1 MPSRQ
6 CRAAWRISYCQKVGA
21 KHKKRPLTLARI
33 SGLTILSR
41 GDSNDSMA
49 CIILQKDERRIPT
62 IIILPQSYTILMEKL

>member
-1 MPSRQ
+1 MCVTFLGLPT
-6 CRAAWRISYCQKVGA
+6 
-21 KHKKRPLTLARI
+21 KKKTPAFTSQRFLKKSFRYKPY
-33 SGLTILSR
+33 GR